1 MLHGAVGGSDL
12 EPIPPTDSDGIHRD
26 PGRQIRIVVD
36 FERAAAKCP
45 SLYVPRPTPDFDRPK
60 FTADVRLEGAR
71 LRQIAFAAESQR
83 HCLELSDFGVSLD
96 DFDWT
101 RLPDLRRESSEAP

>member
-1 MLHGAVGGSDL
+1 MC
-12 EPIPPTDSDGIHRD
+12 RD
-26 PGRQIRIVVD
+26 RLQILIV
-36 FERAAAKCP
+36 
-45 SLYVPRPTPDFDRPK
+45 PK